1 MTSTD
6 NKEPRLGPGYMSLAF
21 FIVLCLAIS
30 AAGGAITVT
39 SVNDWYLTLNKPF
52 FNPPDWIF
60 GPMWTLLYLSI
71 AVAGW
76 RIWRNS
82 IGQVRRRLMA
92 VYAIQLGLNFV
103 WSFLFFGLQ
112 RIDLALI
119 NISVLLAVIVING
132 ILFWRVDR
140 LAGALFAPY
149 ASWVAFATLLNT
161 SIWLLN

>member
-1 MTSTD
+1 MTSTG
-6 NKEPRLGPGYMSLAF
+6 NKNQRLSSGYLSLAV
-21 FIVLCLAIS
+21 FIILCLAIS
-30 AAGGAITVT
+30 AAGGAITLT
-39 SVNDWYLTLNKPF
+39 SVNDWYLTLTKPF

-60 GPMWTLLYLSI
+60 GPTWTLLYLCI

-76 RIWRNS
+76 RVWQNS
-82 IGQVRRRLMA
+82 IGQLRQRVMA
-92 VYAIQLGLNFV
+92 VYAIQLGLNFG
-103 WSFLFFGLQ
+103 WSFLFFGLK

-132 ILFWRVDR
+132 VLFWRVDQ

-149 ASWVAFATLLNT
+149 ACWVAFATLLNT